1 MSKAIFGAET
11 ASAPS
16 RKGVFRLRSKA
27 EAQAKAL
34 GDSERRCR
42 DGLRHFQRTSKRH
55 ARRMDAMLAD
65 TKELTRE
72 LAKHKYLSQAM

>member
-1 MSKAIFGAET
+1 MEQK
-11 ASAPS
+11 
-16 RKGVFRLRSKA
+16 RLA

-42 DGLRHFQRTSKRH
+42 DGLRHFQKTSSKRR

-72 LAKHKYLSQAM
+72 LAKHKYLSQAMDDKSRCKHKDDDD